1 MVRRLS
7 RTLLVLSIVMASAMM
22 VAGRTPIG
30 HSVSIV
36 PVIGVWSSAC
46 SSSNLTL
53 SSCPTGS
60 LSTGKTI
67 LVHIN
72 VTNSVPNNSFETVL
86 FYDPSVLTAT
96 SIDLKTGTVWTNPF
110 PVISDTTSQVGAVFI
125 SMVNNNPTPIT
136 SDGILANINFTIKG
150 TGVSP
155 LTLGAGMAS
164 PSGAAQSSSLVKPD
178 WTRLVVGSTSS
189 ASAHGIDTTTL
200 DGYFMNQIGKRG
212 PISVFTYSPLQPRQG
227 VAVSF
232 NASQSYDLD
241 NAAAGSSAIG
251 HFYWDF
257 GDGQNGLDS
266 PNVQHIFGVP
276 GGNYS
281 ARLTVVDRDD
291 SFQGMSTQRIFVS
304 PPPLHDVTIS
314 AISTS
319 PTSVNVGGKITVTV
333 NLFDKGTYT
342 ENYNLTVTYGTPA
355 IQLGFNQSTISP
367 SGTKQHAY
375 TIDTTGLAAGSYQVT
390 AVVKIPFA
398 NVTSD
403 ETQSAIFT
411 VTAVPN
417 TTQLLYIGLGV
428 VGAVAA
434 IAVVVVVMRRRRR
447 PEDS

>member
-1 MVRRLS
+1 MVRKLARS
-7 RTLLVLSIVMASAMM
+7 FLVLSLVVASAMM
-22 VAGRTPIG
+22 AVGRTPIV
-30 HSVSIV
+30 HSASII
-36 PVIGVWSSAC
+36 PVIGVWSTPC

-53 SSCPTGS
+53 SSCPTGA
-60 LSTGKTI
+60 LSAGKTI
-67 LVHIN
+67 IVHIN

-86 FYDPSVLTAT
+86 YYDPSILSAT

-110 PVISDTTSQVGAVFI
+110 SVVSDTTSQAGAVFI
-125 SMVNNNPTPIT
+125 SMVNNSPTPIV
-136 SDGILANINFTIKG
+136 SDGILANINFTIMG

-164 PSGAAQSSSLVKPD
+164 PSLAAQSSSLTKPD

-189 ASAHGIDTTTL
+189 SAAHGYDTTTL
-200 DGYFMNQIGKRG
+200 DGYFMNQVGKRG
-212 PISVFTYSPLQPRQG
+212 PVSVFTYSPLQPRQG

-241 NAAAGSSAIG
+241 NAGAGSAAIR

-266 PNVQHIFGVP
+266 PIAQHIFTVP

-281 ARLTVVDRDD
+281 ARLTVVDTDD

-304 PPPLHDVTIS
+304 PPPLHDV
-314 AISTS
+314 AISGITTI
-319 PTSVNVGGKITVTV
+319 PTSVNAGGKITVSV
-333 NLFDKGTYT
+333 NLFNKGTYT

-355 IQLGFNQSTISP
+355 VQIGFDQSTISP
-367 SGTKQHAY
+367 SITKQHAY

-411 VTAVPN
+411 VTSAQN
-417 TTQLLYIGLGV
+417 LTQLLYIGLGII
-428 VGAVAA
+428 GAVAA
-434 IAVVVVVMRRRRR
+434 IAVIVVVMRRRRR

>member
-1 MVRRLS
+1 MGRQFS
-7 RTLLVLSIVMASAMM
+7 RTFLVLSLIVASAIMA
-22 VAGRTPIG
+22 VGRTPIG
-30 HSVSIV
+30 HSASSV
-36 PVIGVWSSAC
+36 PLIGVWSSAC

-60 LSTGKTI
+60 LSNGKTI

-72 VTNSVPNNSFETVL
+72 VTNSLPNNGFETVL
-86 FYDPSVLTAT
+86 FYDPSMLSAN

-110 PVISDTTSQVGAVFI
+110 PVISDTTSQPGAVLI
-125 SMVNNNPTPIT
+125 SMVNNSPTPIVT
-136 SDGILANINFTIKG
+136 DGILANINFTIKG

-164 PSGAAQSSSLVKPD
+164 PSGAAKSSSLIQVD
-178 WTRLVVGSTSS
+178 WTRLVVGSTPS
-189 ASAHGIDTTTL
+189 APAHGIDTATL
-200 DGYFMNQIGKRG
+200 DGYFMNQVGKRG
-212 PISVFTYSPLQPRQG
+212 PVSVFTYSPLQPRQG

-241 NAAAGSSAIG
+241 NAAAGSSAIR

-266 PNVQHIFGVP
+266 AFVQHIFAVP

-281 ARLTVVDRDD
+281 ARLTVVETDD
-291 SFQGMSTQRIFVS
+291 SFLGMSTQRIFVA
-304 PPPLHDVTIS
+304 PPPLHDVAIS
-314 AISTS
+314 GISTS

-333 NLFDKGTYT
+333 NLFNKGTYT

-355 IQLGFNQSTISP
+355 VQLGFNQSTISP
-367 SGTKQHAY
+367 SITKQHAY
-375 TIDTTGLAAGSYQVT
+375 TIDTSGLAVGSYQVT

-417 TTQLLYIGLGV
+417 ITQLLYIGLGV